1 MMRQRRLLVMS
12 SYPLL
17 GEGLRSLL
25 SDQDDLTL
33 LGPFMMGDVAIGE
46 VGGLAP
52 DLLLIAG
59 EDDDSREVLTLVL
72 DVLQCYPDLPVI
84 QISLS
89 GTERVR
95 VYTSQ
100 TLPARSAD
108 LLTVI
113 RSLPV
118 RAVGRGAAES

>member
-1 MMRQRRLLVMS
+1 MTMRRLLVLS

-25 SDQDDLTL
+25 SGEPDLTL
-33 LGPFMMGDVAIGE
+33 LGPFMLSDLGAEALGQY
-46 VGGLAP
+46 AP

-59 EDDDSREVLTLVL
+59 EDDDSREVLGCVL
-72 DVLQCYPDLPVI
+72 ESLQHYPDLPVI

-89 GTERVR
+89 GSERVR

-108 LLTVI
+108 LLDVI

-118 RAVGRGAAES
+118 RAIGRDASGA